1 MVLLTCLYCVH
12 CSLCCLAWQPIIL
25 QEMTGWWAWLVSL
38 TVVFTEK
45 ADILMLKKKGLSSVT
60 ILSNQTKF

>member
-1 MVLLTCLYCVH
+1 MALLMCLCCVH

-25 QEMTGWWAWLVSL
+25 QEMGWWAWLVSL

-45 ADILMLKKKGLSSVT
+45 ADILMLKNKWLSSVT